1 MSRKG
6 KYRGKKRKGRVV
18 IKQQVTLAHKN
29 DATRVANV
37 DTMRYRKA
45 PTVIPSNA
53 VTFKVKIRKRH
64 TNE

>member
-29 DATRVANV
+29 DATRVTKSNI
-37 DTMRYRKA
+37 DT
-45 PTVIPSNA
+45 IPRMPVQMPRSA
-53 VTFKVKIRKRH
+53 SPVFKVKIRRKYD
-64 TNE
+64 

>member
-6 KYRGKKRKGRVV
+6 KYRGKKRKGRIV

-37 DTMRYRKA
+37 DTIRYRKA
-45 PTVIPSNA
+45 PTVTNLPTNGI
-53 VTFKVKIRKRH
+53 TFKVKVRKK
-64 TNE
+64 